1 MGIILTILGVV
12 VIGYG
17 VFGASQPAHNKPA
30 LFRSSGGTLTVFA
43 VGIGLLVV
51 GIVTL

>member
-17 VFGASQPAHNKPA
+17 VFGASQ
-30 LFRSSGGTLTVFA
+30 
-43 VGIGLLVV
+43 LLVV